1 MIVTIVIVVIIAVI
15 AVFAVRQTIKIFT
28 GKGGGRHGSGNTTA
42 KRVKVSDKDESHY
55 PYVED
60 FNIGGMSCDACASN
74 VESAINAL
82 GDIWARVSWENG
94 IAHVLSKQPIE
105 EDAIKSAVSDAGY
118 YLAHTQ

>member
-1 MIVTIVIVVIIAVI
+1 MIVTIVIIVVIAILV
-15 AVFAVRQTIKIFT
+15 VFAVRKAIKTFT
-28 GKGGGRHGSGNTTA
+28 GKGGGCHGSDNTTA

-60 FNIGGMSCDACASN
+60 FNIEGMSCDACASN

-94 IAHVLSKQPIE
+94 TAHVLAKQPIQQDVIE
-105 EDAIKSAVSDAGY
+105 SAVSDAGY
-118 YLAHTQ
+118 YLART